1 MLPAAV
7 TAGQIANAAQQLVSS
22 PMVEAASKQALLAA
36 GSALAGGAGN
46 YLKRKMVRAFAP
58 RKNTVQK
65 RLAKKTQS
73 GSNGSGSSTVFS
85 ARSAHHHKTHVKNGK
100 RRKGKMT
107 LKKRVRALEKRA
119 KKLPVSVYKF
129 VNVRPYS
136 LSTEAQESRGATAV
150 RNQHGKIIYDLAGLW
165 RQDEIKTKILSSIPK
180 TDDNNNP
187 IVSSDINRNHYV
199 KRHMNILVKNTGRMS
214 VEIKFVR
221 YRCKEFN
228 NGGILPELQLYA
240 QDRRMVS
247 GTYEPPQ
254 SAVSTAGSEASYVPA
269 RIVYTGGS
277 AYDET
282 FQWVTKTD
290 HFKTVGKIGSTILQ
304 PGDFFNLYD
313 THNGVYRSEEGDREG
328 EGNESPFNTYGYV
341 IQVTGTLATDN
352 TNLDHV
358 GRSDFEVSLLVKD
371 HLTMSYANDLGQNAY
386 DYDVQGMNTSSNGW
400 STGSPS
406 VTKVDDE
413 S

>member
-1 MLPAAV
+1 MLPAAL
-7 TAGQIANAAQQLVSS
+7 TAGQIANAAQSLVSS
-22 PMVEAASKQALLAA
+22 PMVEAAGKQALVAA
-36 GSALAGGAGN
+36 GSALAGGARRF
-46 YLKRKMVRAFAP
+46 LKRKLARGFAP
-58 RKNTVQK
+58 RKNSVQK

-73 GSNGSGSSTVFS
+73 GGNRSGSSTVFS
-85 ARSAHHHKTHVKNGK
+85 ARSAVHHKTHVKNGK
-100 RRKGKMT
+100 SRKGKMT
-107 LKKRVRALEKRA
+107 LKKRVQALEKRA
-119 KKLPVSVYKF
+119 KKIPVSVYKF

-136 LSTEAQESRGATAV
+136 LSTEAQESRGSTSV
-150 RNQHGKIIYDLAGLW
+150 RNQHGKIIYNLSGFW
-165 RQDEIKTKILSSIPK
+165 TQDQIKTKILSSIPK

-187 IVSSDINRNHYV
+187 SVSTDLNRNHYV

-221 YRCKEFN
+221 YRCKEFHS
-228 NGGILPELQLYA
+228 GGILPEMQNYA

-247 GTYEPPQ
+247 GIYEPFLT
-254 SAVSTAGSEASYVPA
+254 AVSTAGAEASYVPP

-328 EGNESPFNTYGYV
+328 EGIESAFNSYGYV

-371 HLTMSYANDLGQNAY
+371 HLTMSYANDLGHNAY
-386 DYDVQGMNTSSNGW
+386 DYDVQGMNTCSNGW